1 MSILKAD
8 IASTIFPSVIVKTNE
23 QAGLLAK
30 DLIAS
35 LANVK
40 HQYTTIHIRELLD
53 ALLEKFPE
61 KVLGAAAS
69 GGKQGV
75 QEHLEPLF
83 SSPVT
88 FSLLTNLVC
97 YGCTGRQGMPSAEK
111 SAAHTAMY
119 HHPSLQRQTNVS
131 AGARKKFVR
140 QMAEFQLLDR
150 LASSLRE
157 ETSGEEICEAILT
170 IVEVVGYPPV
180 GIGTSAQVGED
191 FLLSPLA
198 STTWWKELLEFL
210 ETEQN
215 VDKKESVARTLHSA
229 FALATGNSSRI
240 VKSHA
245 PATDATEQMSEKII
259 EEKEEKISNRLVEW
273 DLTDKMHVALL
284 EELPLLL
291 RALHLP
297 SSDIMN
303 FQATDAITKSPSSTT
318 LGTIEIDSSS
328 TLVRHPGRYRTVPIG
343 SWRVQLLS
351 LLKEIM
357 CYRGKDYQTNKAM
370 DAIMELPLP
379 PELQK
384 SKKQKSKTA
393 EEIQAA
399 EEEDTKDDDPLYNPW
414 PAVSLLNRQSYSFL
428 LLSVHIGC

>member
-1 MSILKAD
+1 
-8 IASTIFPSVIVKTNE
+8 
-23 QAGLLAK
+23 
-30 DLIAS
+30 
-35 LANVK
+35 
-40 HQYTTIHIRELLD
+40 
-53 ALLEKFPE
+53 
-61 KVLGAAAS
+61 
-69 GGKQGV
+69 
-75 QEHLEPLF
+75 
-83 SSPVT
+83 
-88 FSLLTNLVC
+88 
-97 YGCTGRQGMPSAEK
+97 
-111 SAAHTAMY
+111 
-119 HHPSLQRQTNVS
+119 
-131 AGARKKFVR
+131 
-140 QMAEFQLLDR
+140 
-150 LASSLRE
+150 
-157 ETSGEEICEAILT
+157 
-170 IVEVVGYPPV
+170 
-180 GIGTSAQVGED
+180 
-191 FLLSPLA
+191 
-198 STTWWKELLEFL
+198 
-210 ETEQN
+210 
-215 VDKKESVARTLHSA
+215 
-229 FALATGNSSRI
+229 
-240 VKSHA
+240 
-245 PATDATEQMSEKII
+245 
-259 EEKEEKISNRLVEW
+259 VEW

>member
-8 IASTIFPSVIVKTNE
+8 INSTTFPSIIVTTNE

-30 DLIAS
+30 DLISS

-75 QEHLEPLF
+75 QEYLEPLF
-83 SSPVT
+83 ISPVT
-88 FSLLTNLVC
+88 LSVLTNLVC

-111 SAAHTAMY
+111 SATHTAMY
-119 HHPSLQRQTNVS
+119 HHPSFQQQTNVS

-140 QMAEFQLLDR
+140 QMAEFQLFDR

-157 ETSGEEICEAILT
+157 ETSGEEVCEAILT
-170 IVEVVGYPPV
+170 ILEVVGYPPV

-198 STTWWKELLEFL
+198 STTWWKELLLFL
-210 ETEQN
+210 DTEPH

-245 PATDATEQMSEKII
+245 PATDATEQTSEAII
-259 EEKEEKISNRLVEW
+259 QEKEEKISNRLVEW
-273 DLTDKMHVALL
+273 DLTEKMHVALL

-297 SSDIMN
+297 SSNIMN
-303 FQATDAITKSPSSTT
+303 FQATDIDAITKNSKSLSSSTT
-318 LGTIEIDSSS
+318 TPGTIDASSSSSS
-328 TLVRHPGRYRTVPIG
+328 TLVQHPGRYRTVPIG

-357 CYRGKDYQTNKAM
+357 CYRGKDYKTNKAM

-384 SKKQKSKTA
+384 VKKQKIKTA
-393 EEIQAA
+393 EEIQSAA
-399 EEEDTKDDDPLYNPW
+399 EDEKDTKEDDPLYNPW
-414 PAVSLLNRQSYSFL
+414 PAVSLLN
-428 LLSVHIGC
+428 